1 MPWSQA
7 INVGRLLMY
16 ASLVRQMRGC
26 WVLGGSWFW
35 ISPGFQL
42 GFFFRILTFL
52 LWFRNSYEND
62 FAFGKNFVYLSF
74 QRLWP
79 CDSLPW
85 KIKGLW
91 KGWLYDFPSG
101 MERERELIDMSSFVK
116 EGSSNTNWEFFM
128 FDIRS
133 LGLVCVECMTGISCS
148 LFATL
153 YLVPSYQ

>member
-26 WVLGGSWFW
+26 WVMDGSWFW
-35 ISPGFQL
+35 IPLGFQL
-42 GFFFRILTFL
+42 GFFFRSLTLL
-52 LWFRNSYEND
+52 LWFRDSYEND
-62 FAFGKNFVYLSF
+62 FAFGKNLVYLSF
-74 QRLWP
+74 KRLWP
-79 CDSLPW
+79 CGSLPW

-91 KGWLYDFPSG
+91 KGWLYDFRSG
-101 MERERELIDMSSFVK
+101 MEREGVDRYEFLCERDHLIQI
-116 EGSSNTNWEFFM
+116 EGFFLM